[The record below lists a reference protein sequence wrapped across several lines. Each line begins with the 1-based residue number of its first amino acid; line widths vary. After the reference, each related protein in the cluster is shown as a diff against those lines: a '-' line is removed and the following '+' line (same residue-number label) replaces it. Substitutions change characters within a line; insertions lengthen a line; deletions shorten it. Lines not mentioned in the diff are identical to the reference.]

1 MSRKYSDLDLG
12 TYVNPEWEGRGWRG
26 VALGAALRVPPIV
39 LPTYELRD
47 FRIESMSVVVQHV
60 PFTRELRAVARMSV
74 PSVEDGRTVD
84 VLNSTAIPE
93 HLTNVA
99 VHDVRHMDS
108 LTRLVRGIIVSTLAH
123 EVDEKLFMNGV
134 RVTDPHARDY
144 EAF

>member
-1 MSRKYSDLDLG
+1 MSRGYFDRDLG
-12 TYVNPEWEGRGWRG
+12 GCRGEPLI
-26 VALGAALRVPPIV
+26 VMPLRVPPIA

-47 FRIESMSVVVQHV
+47 FRISNMSVVLQHV
-60 PFTRELRAVARMSV
+60 PFTRELGAVARMRV
-74 PSVEDGRTVD
+74 PSVEDGRIVD

-93 HLTNVA
+93 HLTNVGA
-99 VHDVRHMDS
+99 HDVRHMDS

-123 EVDEKLFMNGV
+123 EVDEKLYMNGL